1 MDWTE
6 AEARLATRER
16 EIIRRQR
23 LTREHQA
30 LARDDS
36 QVAAVAHSPERGRW
50 LGLGHWLW
58 RRLPGPAAPARAGD
72 PLRVMAARVA

>member
-6 AEARLATRER
+6 AEARLATLER
-16 EIIRRQR
+16 EVTRHQR
-23 LTREHQA
+23 LAWEHQA

-36 QVAAVAHSPERGRW
+36 QVAAVAHNPERGRW

-58 RRLPGPAAPARAGD
+58 RRLPGPAAPDRAGD
-72 PLRVMAARVA
+72 ALRAMGARVA